1 MYIVQIASE
10 CAPVIKAGGL
20 GDVVYGLSRELDSQ
34 GHCVEL
40 ILPKYD
46 CMRYDHIW
54 GLHDAYRDLKVPWYG
69 GVIYCTVHCGW
80 VHGRLCFFIEPHSS
94 DNFFHRGMVYGAPD
108 DPMRFAFFSKAALE
122 FLQQS
127 NKCPDVIHCHD
138 WQTGL
143 VPVMLYEMYQYH
155 GLEFQRVCYTIHN
168 FKHQGHAG
176 YSILEAIGL
185 NRSHYYFHPDRL
197 QDPFNPFALN
207 FMKGGIVYS
216 NYVTTVSPHHAW
228 EARHTDVGCGLGHTL
243 HLHQHKFT
251 GVLNGIDYGFWN
263 PEGDHHLP
271 YPYSKENFDNKARNK
286 KVLREQL
293 NLQDE
298 VDKPLI
304 AYIGRLDQQKGV
316 HLLHHAMYYC
326 LHHKAQF
333 VLLGSATEA
342 AINAQF
348 WHEKNFL
355 HSNRDCHLEISFNE
369 ELAHLIYA
377 AADMVLVPSNYEP
390 CGLTQI
396 IGLKYGT
403 VPIVRGVGGL
413 VNTVFDRDFDATKA
427 PAERNGYVFYQS
439 DFPAIESAIARGI
452 GLWYDYPQEFRQLA
466 IQGMEYDYSWRNP
479 AAEYVAIYD
488 LIRHRHEPS
497 EPIEPVKV
505 PSEPSKPS
513 EPVKS
518 VNVPSSA
525 SGIRPEPKPSSGT
538 IDSKPSL

>member
-20 GDVVYGLSRELDSQ
+20 GDVVYGLSRELEIQ

-54 GLHDAYRDLKVPWYG
+54 GLHEAYRDLKVPWYG

-80 VHGRLCFFIEPHSS
+80 VHGRLCFFIESHSS
-94 DNFFHRGMVYGAPD
+94 DNFFHRGIYYGAPD

-143 VPVMLYEMYQYH
+143 IPVMLYEMYQYH
-155 GLEFQRVCYTIHN
+155 GLEFQRVCFTIHN
-168 FKHQGHAG
+168 FKHQGQTG
-176 YSILEAIGL
+176 YNVLEAIGL
-185 NRSHYYFHPDRL
+185 NRPHYYFHPDRL

-228 EARHTDVGCGLGHTL
+228 EARHTDIGCGLGHTL
-243 HLHQHKFT
+243 HLHQHKFS
-251 GVLNGIDYGFWN
+251 GVLNGIDYGFWD
-263 PEGDHHLP
+263 PEGDHYIP
-271 YPYSKENFDNKARNK
+271 FPYSKNDFDSKARNK
-286 KVLREQL
+286 KALRQRL
-293 NLQDE
+293 NLQDT
-298 VDKPLI
+298 DKPII
-304 AYIGRLDQQKGV
+304 AFIGRLDQQKGV
-316 HLLHHAMYYC
+316 HLVHHAIYYSLHHQ
-326 LHHKAQF
+326 AQF

-342 AINAQF
+342 SINAQF

-355 HSNRDCHLEISFNE
+355 DSSPDCHLEISFNE

-377 AADMVLVPSNYEP
+377 AADMVIVPSNYEP

-396 IGLKYGT
+396 IGLKYGA

-413 VNTVFDRDFDATKA
+413 VNTVFDRDYDQDKQ
-427 PAERNGYVFYQS
+427 PNERNGYVFYQS
-439 DFPAIESAIARGI
+439 DFPALESAIARGI
-452 GLWYDYPQEFRQLA
+452 GLWYDFPKEFRKLA

-479 AAEYVAIYD
+479 VTEYVEIYER
-488 LIRHRHEPS
+488 IRHQFDPPKEEIVTPN
-497 EPIEPVKV
+497 EENVKTETVTV
-505 PSEPSKPS
+505 PSETVTSPKTSMQTVAKPD
-513 EPVKS
+513 KS
-518 VNVPSSA
+518 A
-525 SGIRPEPKPSSGT
+525 LQLE
-538 IDSKPSL
+538 